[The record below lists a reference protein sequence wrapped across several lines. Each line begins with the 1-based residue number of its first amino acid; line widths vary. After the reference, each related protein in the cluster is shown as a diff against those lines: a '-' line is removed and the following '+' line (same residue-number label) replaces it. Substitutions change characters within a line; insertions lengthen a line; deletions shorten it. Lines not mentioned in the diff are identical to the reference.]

1 MRKIISAVLL
11 LLLSTDVLAAIGTIT
26 EQVNA
31 PPSIVRKA
39 ATLSAGKGSGVE
51 ADDNVRTTAGKVG
64 ITFTDQTRVQIN
76 ENSKLVI
83 DSFVFDPNAKKSAGK
98 LAMNVALGTVRYTSG
113 KVAHNNPDSVKLRT
127 PTATI
132 AVRGTDFTMT
142 VDEIGRST
150 IILLPACP
158 KGWIDLERDCATGK
172 IEVITDEGKVIMDKA
187 FQATR
192 VDSRESKPFKPT
204 IINLSE
210 DQINNLL
217 ILSPPK
223 ELRESEEDRQRRRV
237 EMRGALDVDFLAE
250 NKLVDVLEQQQKE
263 VYQDRLSR
271 NFLDQDFL
279 ANVLDIINAQLAAQ
293 LDLLGKTK
301 SGLLP
306 DYVPTSGVVAEVDDL
321 QVTLCRE
328 GGGDVQCISV
338 PKNQNTTITQT
349 QGPIE
354 IRNRV
359 NAGGS
364 TIINATQN

>member
-1 MRKIISAVLL
+1 VRQVISAVVLT
-11 LLLSTDVLAAIGTIT
+11 LLSSVGYAAIGTIT

-31 PPSIVRKA
+31 PPSIVRKS
-39 ATLSAGKGSGVE
+39 ATLAASKGSGVE

-64 ITFTDQTRVQIN
+64 ITFTDNTRVQIN

-83 DSFVFDPNAKKSAGK
+83 DSFVFDPNNKKGGK
-98 LAMNVALGTVRYTSG
+98 LAMKVAMGTVRYASG
-113 KVAHNNPDSVKLRT
+113 AVAHNNPDSVKLTT

-142 VDEIGRST
+142 VDELGRST
-150 IILLPACP
+150 VILLPSCP
-158 KGWIDLERDCATGK
+158 RGWIDMERDCKIGK

-204 IINLSE
+204 ILNLSE
-210 DQINNLL
+210 DMINNLL

-223 ELRESEEDRQRRRV
+223 ELRESEEDKQRRRS
-237 EMRGALDVDFLAE
+237 EMKGALDVDFL
-250 NKLVDVLEQQQKE
+250 KE
-263 VYQDRLSR
+263 TGLASAFEKEDKEMYQDKLSR
-271 NFLDQDFL
+271 NFLDQDLL

-328 GGGDVQCISV
+328 GSGDTQCITT
-338 PKNQNTTITQT
+338 PKNQNTTVTQT

-354 IRNRV
+354 VKNRI
-359 NAGGS
+359 NSGGS

>member
-1 MRKIISAVLL
+1 MRKFLSAVALMLL
-11 LLLSTDVLAAIGTIT
+11 YSSGYAAIGTIT

-31 PPSIVRKA
+31 PPSIVRKSSVLA
-39 ATLSAGKGSGVE
+39 AGKGSGVE

-64 ITFTDQTRVQIN
+64 ITFTDNTRVQIN

-113 KVAHNNPDSVKLRT
+113 KVAHNNPDSVKINT

-132 AVRGTDFTMT
+132 AVRGTDFTAT

-158 KGWIDLERDCATGK
+158 KGWIDIEKDCVTGK

-192 VDSRESKPFKPT
+192 VDSKETKPFKPV
-204 IINLSE
+204 ILSLTE

-217 ILSPPK
+217 ILSTPK
-223 ELRESEEDRQRRRV
+223 ELRESDEDKRKSRL

-250 NKLVDVLEQQQKE
+250 NKLVDVLKQQEKE
-263 VYQDRLSR
+263 MYQDKLSR

-306 DYVPTSGVVAEVDDL
+306 DYVPTSGVVVEVDDL

-328 GGGDVQCISV
+328 GAGDTQCISV
-338 PKNQNTTITQT
+338 PKNQNTTIVQT

-354 IRNRV
+354 IKNRV
-359 NAGGS
+359 NTGGS
-364 TIINATQN
+364 TIINVKQN

>member
-1 MRKIISAVLL
+1 MRRIISAVVLT
-11 LLLSTDVLAAIGTIT
+11 LLSSVGYAAIGTIT

-31 PPSIVRKA
+31 PPSIVRKS
-39 ATLSAGKGSGVE
+39 ATLAASKGSGVE

-64 ITFTDQTRVQIN
+64 ITFTDNTRVQIN

-83 DSFVFDPNAKKSAGK
+83 DSFVFDPNNKKGGK
-98 LAMNVALGTVRYTSG
+98 LAMKVAMGTVRYASG
-113 KVAHNNPDSVKLRT
+113 AVAHNNPDSVKLTT

-142 VDEIGRST
+142 VDELGRST
-150 IILLPACP
+150 IILLPSCP
-158 KGWIDLERDCATGK
+158 RGWIDIERDCKTGK
-172 IEVITDEGKVIMDKA
+172 IEVITDEGKVIMDQA

-204 IINLSE
+204 ILNLSE
-210 DQINNLL
+210 DMINNLL
-217 ILSPPK
+217 LLSPPK
-223 ELRESEEDRQRRRV
+223 ELRESEEDKQRRRS
-237 EMRGALDVDFLAE
+237 EMKGALDVDFL
-250 NKLVDVLEQQQKE
+250 KE
-263 VYQDRLSR
+263 TGLASAFEKEDKEMYQDKLSR
-271 NFLDQDFL
+271 NFLDQDLL

-328 GGGDVQCISV
+328 GSGDTQCITT
-338 PKNQNTTITQT
+338 PKNQNTTVTQT

-354 IRNRV
+354 VKNRI
-359 NAGGS
+359 NSGGS

>member
-1 MRKIISAVLL
+1 MRHIISAVLL
-11 LLLSTDVLAAIGTIT
+11 TLLYSVGYAAIGTIT

-31 PPSIVRKA
+31 PPSIVRKD
-39 ATLSAGKGSGVE
+39 ATLAAGKGSGVE
-51 ADDNVRTTAGKVG
+51 TDDNVRTTAGKVG
-64 ITFTDQTRVQIN
+64 ITFTDNTRVQIN
-76 ENSKLVI
+76 ENSKLII
-83 DSFVFDPNAKKSAGK
+83 DSFVFDPNSKKGGK

-113 KVAHNNPDSVKLRT
+113 KVAHNNPDSVNIKS
-127 PTATI
+127 PTATV
-132 AVRGTDFTMT
+132 AVRGTDFTLT
-142 VDEIGRST
+142 VDELGRST

-158 KGWIDLERDCATGK
+158 KGWVDMDKDCKTGK
-172 IEVITDEGKVIMDKA
+172 IEVITEEGRVIMDKA

-204 IINLSE
+204 ILNLSE
-210 DQINNLL
+210 DQISNLL

-223 ELRESEEDRQRRRV
+223 ELRESEEDRQRRRA
-237 EMRGALDVDFLAE
+237 EMKGALDVDFLRE
-250 NKLVDVLEQQQKE
+250 TGLVNAFEAQEKE

-279 ANVLDIINAQLAAQ
+279 ANILDIINAQLAAQ
-293 LDLLGKTK
+293 LDLLAKTK

-306 DYVPTSGVVAEVDDL
+306 DFVPTSGVVAEVDDL

-328 GGGDVQCISV
+328 GGGDRQCISV

-354 IRNRV
+354 IKNRV

>member
-1 MRKIISAVLL
+1 MLL
-11 LLLSTDVLAAIGTIT
+11 YSVGYAAIGTIT

-31 PPSIVRKA
+31 PPSIVRKSATLA
-39 ATLSAGKGSGVE
+39 ATKGSGVE

-64 ITFTDQTRVQIN
+64 ITFTDNTRVQIN

-83 DSFVFDPNAKKSAGK
+83 DSFVFDPNNKKGGK
-98 LAMNVALGTVRYTSG
+98 LAMKVAMGTVRYASG
-113 KVAHNNPDSVKLRT
+113 AVAHNNPDSVKLTT

-142 VDEIGRST
+142 VDELGRST
-150 IILLPACP
+150 IILLPSCP
-158 KGWIDLERDCATGK
+158 KGWIDIERDCKTGK

-204 IINLSE
+204 ILNLSE
-210 DQINNLL
+210 DMINNLL
-217 ILSPPK
+217 LLSPPK
-223 ELRESEEDRQRRRV
+223 ELRESEEDKQRRRS
-237 EMRGALDVDFLAE
+237 EMKGALDVDFL
-250 NKLVDVLEQQQKE
+250 KE
-263 VYQDRLSR
+263 TGLASAFEKEDKEMYQDKLSR
-271 NFLDQDFL
+271 NFLDQDLL

-328 GGGDVQCISV
+328 GGGDTQCITT
-338 PKNQNTTITQT
+338 PKNQNTTVTQI

-354 IRNRV
+354 VKNRI
-359 NAGGS
+359 NSGGS

>member
-1 MRKIISAVLL
+1 MLL
-11 LLLSTDVLAAIGTIT
+11 YNVGYAAIGTIT

-39 ATLSAGKGSGVE
+39 AVLSAAKGSGVE

-64 ITFTDQTRVQIN
+64 ITFTDNTRVQIN

-217 ILSPPK
+217 VLSPPK
-223 ELRESEEDRQRRRV
+223 ELRESEEEKQRRRV

-250 NKLVDVLEQQQKE
+250 NRLVDVLEQQQKE
-263 VYQDRLSR
+263 VYQDKLSR
-271 NFLDQDFL
+271 NFLDTDFL

-301 SGLLP
+301 TGLLP
-306 DYVPTSGVVAEVDDL
+306 DFVPTSGVVAEVDDL

-328 GGGDVQCISV
+328 GGGDTQCISV

>member
-1 MRKIISAVLL
+1 MLLYGVGYAAV
-11 LLLSTDVLAAIGTIT
+11 GTIT

-39 ATLSAGKGSGVE
+39 TTLSAAKGSGIE

-64 ITFTDQTRVQIN
+64 ITFTDNTRVQIN

-113 KVAHNNPDSVKLRT
+113 KVAHNNPDSVKIHS
-127 PTATI
+127 PTATV
-132 AVRGTDFTMT
+132 AVRGTDFTLT

-158 KGWIDLERDCATGK
+158 KGWTDLERDCVTGK
-172 IEVITDEGKVIMDKA
+172 IEVITDEGRVIMDKA
-187 FQATR
+187 FQATK
-192 VDSRESKPFKPT
+192 VDSKESKPFKPV
-204 IINLSE
+204 ILNLTE

-223 ELRESEEDRQRRRV
+223 ELRESEEDKQRRRID
-237 EMRGALDVDFLAE
+237 MKGALDVDFL
-250 NKLVDVLEQQQKE
+250 KE
-263 VYQDRLSR
+263 TGLANAFEKQEKELYQDKLSR

-306 DYVPTSGVVAEVDDL
+306 DYVATSGVVAEVDDL

-328 GGGDVQCISV
+328 GGGDTQCISV
-338 PKNQNTTITQT
+338 PKGQNSTITQT
-349 QGPIE
+349 QGSIE
-354 IRNRV
+354 IKNRV
-359 NAGGS
+359 NSGGN
-364 TIINATQN
+364 TYINATQN

>member
-1 MRKIISAVLL
+1 VRKSA
-11 LLLSTDVLAAIGTIT
+11 TLAA
-26 EQVNA
+26 
-31 PPSIVRKA
+31 S
-39 ATLSAGKGSGVE
+39 KGSGVE

-64 ITFTDQTRVQIN
+64 ITFTDNTRVQIN

-83 DSFVFDPNAKKSAGK
+83 DSFVFDPNNKKGGK
-98 LAMNVALGTVRYTSG
+98 LAMKVAMGTVRYASG
-113 KVAHNNPDSVKLRT
+113 AVAHNNPDSVKLTT

-142 VDEIGRST
+142 VDELGRST
-150 IILLPACP
+150 VILLPSCP
-158 KGWIDLERDCATGK
+158 KGWTDMERDCKTGK

-204 IINLSE
+204 ILNLSE
-210 DQINNLL
+210 DMINNLL
-217 ILSPPK
+217 LLSPPK
-223 ELRESEEDRQRRRV
+223 ELRESEEDKQRRRS
-237 EMRGALDVDFLAE
+237 EMKGALDVDFL
-250 NKLVDVLEQQQKE
+250 KE
-263 VYQDRLSR
+263 TGLASAFEKEDKEMYQDKLSR
-271 NFLDQDFL
+271 NFLDQDLL

-328 GGGDVQCISV
+328 GSGDTQCITT
-338 PKNQNTTITQT
+338 PKNQNTTVTQT

-354 IRNRV
+354 VKNRI
-359 NAGGS
+359 NSGGS

>member
-1 MRKIISAVLL
+1 MRQVISAVVLMLL
-11 LLLSTDVLAAIGTIT
+11 YSVGYAAIGTIT

-31 PPSIVRKA
+31 PPSIVRKS
-39 ATLSAGKGSGVE
+39 ATLAASKGSGVE

-64 ITFTDQTRVQIN
+64 ITFTDNTRVQIN

-83 DSFVFDPNAKKSAGK
+83 DSFVFDPNNKKGGK
-98 LAMNVALGTVRYTSG
+98 LAMKVAMGTVRYASG
-113 KVAHNNPDSVKLRT
+113 AVAHNNPDSVKLTT

-142 VDEIGRST
+142 VDELGRST
-150 IILLPACP
+150 VILLPSCP
-158 KGWIDLERDCATGK
+158 KGWTDMERDCKTGK

-204 IINLSE
+204 ILNLSE
-210 DQINNLL
+210 DMINNLL

-223 ELRESEEDRQRRRV
+223 ELRESEEDKQRRRS
-237 EMRGALDVDFLAE
+237 EMKGALDVDFL
-250 NKLVDVLEQQQKE
+250 KE
-263 VYQDRLSR
+263 TGLASAFEKEDKEMYQDKLSR
-271 NFLDQDFL
+271 NFLDQDLL

-328 GGGDVQCISV
+328 GSGDTQCITT
-338 PKNQNTTITQT
+338 PKNQNTTVTQT

-354 IRNRV
+354 VKNRI
-359 NAGGS
+359 NSGGS

>member
-1 MRKIISAVLL
+1 MRILSAVALMLL
-11 LLLSTDVLAAIGTIT
+11 YGVGYAAVGTIT

-39 ATLSAGKGSGVE
+39 LTLSASKGSGIE

-64 ITFTDQTRVQIN
+64 ITFTDNTRVQIN

-113 KVAHNNPDSVKLRT
+113 KVAHNNPDSVRIKS
-127 PTATI
+127 PTATV
-132 AVRGTDFTMT
+132 AVRGTDFTLT

-158 KGWIDLERDCATGK
+158 KGWIDLEKDCVTGK
-172 IEVITDEGKVIMDKA
+172 IEVITDEGRVIMDKA

-192 VDSRESKPFKPT
+192 VDSKESKPFKPT
-204 IINLSE
+204 IINLTE

-223 ELRESEEDRQRRRV
+223 ELRESEEDRQKRRL
-237 EMRGALDVDFLAE
+237 EMRGALDVDFLKETGLA
-250 NKLVDVLEQQQKE
+250 NALEKQEKE
-263 VYQDRLSR
+263 LYQDKLSR

-306 DYVPTSGVVAEVDDL
+306 DYVATSGVVAEVDDL

-328 GGGDVQCISV
+328 GGGDTQCISV
-338 PKNQNTTITQT
+338 PKGQNSTITQT
-349 QGPIE
+349 QGSIE
-354 IRNRV
+354 IKNRV
-359 NAGGS
+359 NSGGN
-364 TIINATQN
+364 TYINATQN

>member
-1 MRKIISAVLL
+1 MLL
-11 LLLSTDVLAAIGTIT
+11 YSVGYAAIGTIT

-31 PPSIVRKA
+31 PPSIVRKS
-39 ATLSAGKGSGVE
+39 ATLAASKGSGVE

-64 ITFTDQTRVQIN
+64 ITFTDNTRVQIN

-83 DSFVFDPNAKKSAGK
+83 DSFVFDPNNKKGGK
-98 LAMNVALGTVRYTSG
+98 LAMKVAMGTVRYASG
-113 KVAHNNPDSVKLRT
+113 AVAHNNPDSVKLTT

-142 VDEIGRST
+142 VDELGRST
-150 IILLPACP
+150 VILLPSCP
-158 KGWIDLERDCATGK
+158 KGWTDMERDCKTGS
-172 IEVITDEGKVIMDKA
+172 IEVITDEGRVVMNQP

-204 IINLSE
+204 ILNLSE
-210 DQINNLL
+210 DMINNLL

-223 ELRESEEDRQRRRV
+223 ELRESEEDKQRRRS
-237 EMRGALDVDFLAE
+237 EMKGALDVDFL
-250 NKLVDVLEQQQKE
+250 KE
-263 VYQDRLSR
+263 TGLASAFEKEDKEMYQDKLSR
-271 NFLDQDFL
+271 NFLDQDLL

-328 GGGDVQCISV
+328 GSGDTQCITT
-338 PKNQNTTITQT
+338 PKNQNTTVTQT

-354 IRNRV
+354 VKNRI
-359 NAGGS
+359 NSGGS

>member
-1 MRKIISAVLL
+1 MRHIISAVVLT
-11 LLLSTDVLAAIGTIT
+11 LLSSVGYAAIGTIT

-31 PPSIVRKA
+31 PPSIVRKS
-39 ATLSAGKGSGVE
+39 ATLSASKGSGVE

-64 ITFTDQTRVQIN
+64 ITFTDNTRVQIN

-83 DSFVFDPNAKKSAGK
+83 DSFVFDPNNKKGGK
-98 LAMNVALGTVRYTSG
+98 LAMKVAMGTVRYASG
-113 KVAHNNPDSVKLRT
+113 AVAHNNPDSVKLTT

-142 VDEIGRST
+142 VDELGRST
-150 IILLPACP
+150 IILLPSCP
-158 KGWIDLERDCATGK
+158 KGWIDLERDCKTGK

-204 IINLSE
+204 ILNLSE
-210 DQINNLL
+210 DMINNLL
-217 ILSPPK
+217 LLSPPK
-223 ELRESEEDRQRRRV
+223 ELRESEEDKQRRRS
-237 EMRGALDVDFLAE
+237 EMKGALDVDFL
-250 NKLVDVLEQQQKE
+250 KE
-263 VYQDRLSR
+263 TGLASAFEKEDKEMYQDKLSR
-271 NFLDQDFL
+271 NFLDQDLL

-328 GGGDVQCISV
+328 GSGDTQCITT
-338 PKNQNTTITQT
+338 PKNQNTTVTQT

-354 IRNRV
+354 VKNRI
-359 NAGGS
+359 NSGGS

>member
-1 MRKIISAVLL
+1 MRQVISAVVLMLL
-11 LLLSTDVLAAIGTIT
+11 YSVGYAAIGTIT

-31 PPSIVRKA
+31 PPSIVRKS
-39 ATLSAGKGSGVE
+39 ATLSATKGSGVE

-64 ITFTDQTRVQIN
+64 ITFTDNTRVQIN

-83 DSFVFDPNAKKSAGK
+83 DSFVFDPNNKKGGK
-98 LAMNVALGTVRYTSG
+98 LAMKVAMGTVRYASG
-113 KVAHNNPDSVKLRT
+113 AVAHNNPDSVKLTT

-142 VDEIGRST
+142 VDELGRST
-150 IILLPACP
+150 VILLPSCP
-158 KGWIDLERDCATGK
+158 KGWIDMERDCKTGK

-204 IINLSE
+204 ILNLSE
-210 DQINNLL
+210 DMINNLL
-217 ILSPPK
+217 LLSPPK
-223 ELRESEEDRQRRRV
+223 ELRESEEDKQRRRS
-237 EMRGALDVDFLAE
+237 EMKGALDVDFL
-250 NKLVDVLEQQQKE
+250 KE
-263 VYQDRLSR
+263 TGLASAFEKEDKEMYQDKLSR
-271 NFLDQDFL
+271 NFLDQDLL

-328 GGGDVQCISV
+328 GSGDTQCITT
-338 PKNQNTTITQT
+338 PKNQNTTVTQT

-354 IRNRV
+354 VKNRI
-359 NAGGS
+359 NSGGS

>member
-1 MRKIISAVLL
+1 MRLISAVALMLL
-11 LLLSTDVLAAIGTIT
+11 YNLGYAAIGTIT

-39 ATLSAGKGSGVE
+39 AVLSAAKGSGVE

-64 ITFTDQTRVQIN
+64 ITFTDNTRVQIN

-113 KVAHNNPDSVKLRT
+113 KVAHNNPDSVRIKS
-127 PTATI
+127 PTATV
-132 AVRGTDFTMT
+132 AVRGTDFTLT

-158 KGWIDLERDCATGK
+158 KGWIDLEKDCVTGK

-204 IINLSE
+204 IINLTE

-223 ELRESEEDRQRRRV
+223 ELRESEEDRQRRRAD
-237 EMRGALDVDFLAE
+237 MKGALDVDFLKETGLANAFE
-250 NKLVDVLEQQQKE
+250 VQQKE
-263 VYQDRLSR
+263 MYQDKLSR

-301 SGLLP
+301 TGLLP

-328 GGGDVQCISV
+328 GGGDTQCISV

-349 QGPIE
+349 QGAIE
-354 IRNRV
+354 IKNRV
-359 NAGGS
+359 NSGGN
-364 TIINATQN
+364 TYINATQN

>member
-1 MRKIISAVLL
+1 VRIFSAVTLMLL
-11 LLLSTDVLAAIGTIT
+11 YGVGYAAVGTIT

-39 ATLSAGKGSGVE
+39 TTLSAAKGSGIE

-64 ITFTDQTRVQIN
+64 ITFTDNTRVQIN

-113 KVAHNNPDSVKLRT
+113 KVAHNNPDSVKIHS
-127 PTATI
+127 PTATV
-132 AVRGTDFTMT
+132 AVRGTDFTLT

-158 KGWIDLERDCATGK
+158 KGWTDLERDCVTGK
-172 IEVITDEGKVIMDKA
+172 IEVITDEGRVIMDKA
-187 FQATR
+187 FQATK
-192 VDSRESKPFKPT
+192 VDSKESKPFKPV
-204 IINLSE
+204 ILNLTE

-223 ELRESEEDRQRRRV
+223 ELRESEEDKQRRRID
-237 EMRGALDVDFLAE
+237 MKGALDVDFL
-250 NKLVDVLEQQQKE
+250 KE
-263 VYQDRLSR
+263 TGLANAFEKQEKELYQDKLSR

-306 DYVPTSGVVAEVDDL
+306 DYVATSGVVAEVDDL

-328 GGGDVQCISV
+328 GGGDTQCISV
-338 PKNQNTTITQT
+338 PKGQNSTITQT
-349 QGPIE
+349 QGSIE
-354 IRNRV
+354 IKNRV
-359 NAGGS
+359 NSGGN
-364 TIINATQN
+364 TYINATQN

>member
-64 ITFTDQTRVQIN
+64 ITFTDNTRVQIN

>member
-1 MRKIISAVLL
+1 MLL
-11 LLLSTDVLAAIGTIT
+11 YSVGYAAIGTIT

-31 PPSIVRKA
+31 PPSIVRKS
-39 ATLSAGKGSGVE
+39 ATLAGSKGSGVE

-64 ITFTDQTRVQIN
+64 ITFTDNTRVQIN

-83 DSFVFDPNAKKSAGK
+83 DSFVFDPNNKKGGK
-98 LAMNVALGTVRYTSG
+98 LAMKVAMGTVRYASG
-113 KVAHNNPDSVKLRT
+113 SVAHNNPDSVRLTT

-142 VDEIGRST
+142 VDELGRST
-150 IILLPACP
+150 VILLPSCP
-158 KGWIDLERDCATGK
+158 RGWIDMERDCKIGK

-204 IINLSE
+204 ILNLSE
-210 DQINNLL
+210 DMINNLL

-223 ELRESEEDRQRRRV
+223 ELRESEEDKQRRRS
-237 EMRGALDVDFLAE
+237 EMKGALDVDFL
-250 NKLVDVLEQQQKE
+250 KE
-263 VYQDRLSR
+263 TGLASAFEKEDKEMYQDKLSR
-271 NFLDQDFL
+271 NFLDQDLL

-328 GGGDVQCISV
+328 GSGDTQCITT
-338 PKNQNTTITQT
+338 PKNQNTTVTQT

-354 IRNRV
+354 VKNRI
-359 NAGGS
+359 NSGGS

>member
-1 MRKIISAVLL
+1 MRHIISAVVLMLL
-11 LLLSTDVLAAIGTIT
+11 YSVGYAAIGTIT

-31 PPSIVRKA
+31 PPSIVRKS
-39 ATLSAGKGSGVE
+39 ATLAAGKGSGVE

-64 ITFTDQTRVQIN
+64 ITFTDNTRVQIN

-83 DSFVFDPNAKKSAGK
+83 DSFVFDPNNKKGGK
-98 LAMNVALGTVRYTSG
+98 LAMKVAMGTVRYASG
-113 KVAHNNPDSVKLRT
+113 AVAHNNPDSVKLTT

-142 VDEIGRST
+142 VDELGRST
-150 IILLPACP
+150 IILLPSCP
-158 KGWIDLERDCATGK
+158 KGWIDIERDCKTGK

-204 IINLSE
+204 ILNLSE
-210 DQINNLL
+210 DMINNLL
-217 ILSPPK
+217 LLSPPK
-223 ELRESEEDRQRRRV
+223 ELRESEEDKQRRRS
-237 EMRGALDVDFLAE
+237 EMKGALDVDFL
-250 NKLVDVLEQQQKE
+250 KE
-263 VYQDRLSR
+263 TGLASAFEKEDKEMYQDKLSR
-271 NFLDQDFL
+271 NFLDQDLL

-328 GGGDVQCISV
+328 GGGDTQCITT
-338 PKNQNTTITQT
+338 PKNQNTTVTQT

-354 IRNRV
+354 VKNRI
-359 NAGGS
+359 NSGGS

>member
-1 MRKIISAVLL
+1 MLL
-11 LLLSTDVLAAIGTIT
+11 YSVGYAAIGTIT

-31 PPSIVRKA
+31 PPSIVRKSATLA
-39 ATLSAGKGSGVE
+39 ATKGSGVE

-64 ITFTDQTRVQIN
+64 ITFTDNTRVQIN

-83 DSFVFDPNAKKSAGK
+83 DSFVFDPNNKKGGK
-98 LAMNVALGTVRYTSG
+98 LAMKVAMGTVRYASG
-113 KVAHNNPDSVKLRT
+113 AVAHNNPDSVKLTT

-142 VDEIGRST
+142 VDELGRST
-150 IILLPACP
+150 IILLPSCP
-158 KGWIDLERDCATGK
+158 KGWIDIERDCKTGK

-192 VDSRESKPFKPT
+192 VDSRETKPFKPT
-204 IINLSE
+204 ILNLSE
-210 DQINNLL
+210 DMINNLL
-217 ILSPPK
+217 LLSPPK
-223 ELRESEEDRQRRRV
+223 ELRESEEDKQRRRS
-237 EMRGALDVDFLAE
+237 EMKGALDVDFL
-250 NKLVDVLEQQQKE
+250 KE
-263 VYQDRLSR
+263 TGLASAFEKEDKEMYQDKLSR
-271 NFLDQDFL
+271 NFLDQDL
-279 ANVLDIINAQLAAQ
+279 LGNVLDIINAQLAAQ

-328 GGGDVQCISV
+328 GSGDTQCITT
-338 PKNQNTTITQT
+338 PKNQNTTVTQT

-354 IRNRV
+354 VKNRI
-359 NAGGS
+359 NSGGS

>member
-1 MRKIISAVLL
+1 VRHIISAVVLM
-11 LLLSTDVLAAIGTIT
+11 LLSSIGYAAIGTIT

-31 PPSIVRKA
+31 PPSIVRKS
-39 ATLSAGKGSGVE
+39 ATLAASKGSGVE

-64 ITFTDQTRVQIN
+64 ITFTDNTRVQIN

-83 DSFVFDPNAKKSAGK
+83 DSFVFDPNNKKGGK
-98 LAMNVALGTVRYTSG
+98 LAMKVAMGTVRYASG
-113 KVAHNNPDSVKLRT
+113 AVAHNNPESVKLTT

-142 VDEIGRST
+142 VDELGRST
-150 IILLPACP
+150 VILLPSCP
-158 KGWIDLERDCATGK
+158 RGWIDIERDCKTGK
-172 IEVITDEGKVIMDKA
+172 IEVITDEGKVIMDQA

-204 IINLSE
+204 ILNLSE
-210 DQINNLL
+210 DMINNLL

-223 ELRESEEDRQRRRV
+223 ELRESEEDKQKRRL

-250 NKLVDVLEQQQKE
+250 NKLVDVLDQQQKE
-263 VYQDRLSR
+263 VYQDKLSR

-306 DYVPTSGVVAEVDDL
+306 DYVPTSGVTVDVDDL

-328 GGGDVQCISV
+328 GGGDTQCITT
-338 PKNQNTTITQT
+338 PKNQNTTVTQT

-354 IRNRV
+354 VKNRI
-359 NAGGS
+359 NSGGS

>member
-1 MRKIISAVLL
+1 
-11 LLLSTDVLAAIGTIT
+11 
-26 EQVNA
+26 
-31 PPSIVRKA
+31 
-39 ATLSAGKGSGVE
+39 
-51 ADDNVRTTAGKVG
+51 
-64 ITFTDQTRVQIN
+64 
-76 ENSKLVI
+76 
-83 DSFVFDPNAKKSAGK
+83 

-113 KVAHNNPDSVKLRT
+113 KVAHNNPDSVRIKS
-127 PTATI
+127 PTATV
-132 AVRGTDFTMT
+132 AVRGTDFTLT

-172 IEVITDEGKVIMDKA
+172 IEVITDEGRVIMDKA

-192 VDSRESKPFKPT
+192 VESRESKPFKPT
-204 IINLSE
+204 IINLTE
-210 DQINNLL
+210 DQINNLI

-223 ELRESEEDRQRRRV
+223 ELRESQEEKQRRRS
-237 EMRGALDVDFLAE
+237 EMKGALDVDFLRETGLA
-250 NKLVDVLEQQQKE
+250 NSLEAQEKE
-263 VYQDRLSR
+263 VYKDPLSR

-293 LDLLGKTK
+293 VNLLGKTK

-306 DYVPTSGVVAEVDDL
+306 DYVPTSGVIAEVDDL

-328 GGGDVQCISV
+328 GNGDTQCISV
-338 PKNQNTTITQT
+338 LKNQNTTITQT

-354 IRNRV
+354 IKNRV

>member
-1 MRKIISAVLL
+1 L
-11 LLLSTDVLAAIGTIT
+11 
-26 EQVNA
+26 
-31 PPSIVRKA
+31 PS
-39 ATLSAGKGSGVE
+39 
-51 ADDNVRTTAGKVG
+51 
-64 ITFTDQTRVQIN
+64 
-76 ENSKLVI
+76 
-83 DSFVFDPNAKKSAGK
+83 
-98 LAMNVALGTVRYTSG
+98 
-113 KVAHNNPDSVKLRT
+113 
-127 PTATI
+127 
-132 AVRGTDFTMT
+132 
-142 VDEIGRST
+142 
-150 IILLPACP
+150 CP
-158 KGWIDLERDCATGK
+158 RGWIDIERDCKTGK
-172 IEVITDEGKVIMDKA
+172 IEVITDEGKVIMDQA

-204 IINLSE
+204 ILNLSE
-210 DQINNLL
+210 DMINNLL

-223 ELRESEEDRQRRRV
+223 ELHESEEDKQKRRL

-263 VYQDRLSR
+263 IYQDRLSR

-306 DYVPTSGVVAEVDDL
+306 DYVPTSGVIVEVDDL

-328 GGGDVQCISV
+328 SGGDTQCIST

-354 IRNRV
+354 IKNRI
-359 NAGGS
+359 NSGGS

>member
-1 MRKIISAVLL
+1 MRNLISAVALM
-11 LLLSTDVLAAIGTIT
+11 LLSSSAWAAIGTIT

-31 PPSIVRKA
+31 PPSIVRKS
-39 ATLSAGKGSGVE
+39 ATLPAKKGSGVE

-64 ITFTDQTRVQIN
+64 ITFTDNTRVQIN

-113 KVAHNNPDSVKLRT
+113 KVAHNNPDSVKIKS

-132 AVRGTDFTMT
+132 AVRGTDFTLT

-158 KGWIDLERDCATGK
+158 KGWIDLERDCVTGK
-172 IEVITDEGKVIMDKA
+172 IEVITDEGKVIMDQA

-223 ELRESEEDRQRRRV
+223 ELRESEEEKQRRRV

-263 VYQDRLSR
+263 VYQDKLSR

-301 SGLLP
+301 TGLLP
-306 DYVPTSGVVAEVDDL
+306 DFVPTSGVVAEVDDL

-354 IRNRV
+354 IKNRV
-359 NAGGS
+359 NSGGS

>member
-1 MRKIISAVLL
+1 MRILSAVALMLL
-11 LLLSTDVLAAIGTIT
+11 YGVGYADVGTIT

-39 ATLSAGKGSGVE
+39 TTLSAAKGSGIE

-64 ITFTDQTRVQIN
+64 ITFTDNTRVQIN

-113 KVAHNNPDSVKLRT
+113 KVAHNNPDSVKIKS
-127 PTATI
+127 PTATV
-132 AVRGTDFTMT
+132 AVRGTDFTLT

-158 KGWIDLERDCATGK
+158 KGWIDLEKDCVTGK
-172 IEVITDEGKVIMDKA
+172 IEVITDEGRVIMDKA

-204 IINLSE
+204 ILNLTE

-223 ELRESEEDRQRRRV
+223 ELRESEEDRQKRRL
-237 EMRGALDVDFLAE
+237 EMRGALDVDFLKETGLA
-250 NKLVDVLEQQQKE
+250 NALEKQEKE
-263 VYQDRLSR
+263 LYQDKLSR

-306 DYVPTSGVVAEVDDL
+306 DYVATSGVVAEVDDL

-328 GGGDVQCISV
+328 GGGDTQCISV
-338 PKNQNTTITQT
+338 PKGQNSTITQT
-349 QGPIE
+349 QGSIE
-354 IRNRV
+354 IKNRV
-359 NAGGS
+359 NSGGN
-364 TIINATQN
+364 TYINATQN

>member
-1 MRKIISAVLL
+1 MRLISAVALMLL
-11 LLLSTDVLAAIGTIT
+11 YNLGYAAIGTIT

-39 ATLSAGKGSGVE
+39 AVLSAAKGSGVE

-64 ITFTDQTRVQIN
+64 ITFTDNTRVQIN

-113 KVAHNNPDSVKLRT
+113 KVAHNNPDSVKIKS
-127 PTATI
+127 PTATV
-132 AVRGTDFTMT
+132 AVRGTDFTLT

-158 KGWIDLERDCATGK
+158 KGWIDLEKDCVTGK

-204 IINLSE
+204 IINLTE

-223 ELRESEEDRQRRRV
+223 ELRESEEDRQRRRAD
-237 EMRGALDVDFLAE
+237 MKGALDVDFLKETGLANAFE
-250 NKLVDVLEQQQKE
+250 VQQKE
-263 VYQDRLSR
+263 MYQDKLSR

-301 SGLLP
+301 TGLLP

-328 GGGDVQCISV
+328 GGGDTQCISV

-349 QGPIE
+349 QGAIE
-354 IRNRV
+354 IKNRV
-359 NAGGS
+359 NSGGN
-364 TIINATQN
+364 TYINATQN

>member
-1 MRKIISAVLL
+1 MRHIISAVALMLL
-11 LLLSTDVLAAIGTIT
+11 YNIGYAAIGTIT

-39 ATLSAGKGSGVE
+39 ITLAAGKGSGVE

-64 ITFTDQTRVQIN
+64 ITFTDNTRVQIN

-113 KVAHNNPDSVKLRT
+113 KVAHNNPDSVKIKS

-132 AVRGTDFTMT
+132 AVRGTDFTLT

-172 IEVITDEGKVIMDKA
+172 IEVITDEGRVIMDKA

-204 IINLSE
+204 IINLTE

-223 ELRESEEDRQRRRV
+223 ELRESEEDKQKRRV

-263 VYQDRLSR
+263 VYQDKLSR
-271 NFLDQDFL
+271 NFLDTDFL

-301 SGLLP
+301 TGLLP
-306 DYVPTSGVVAEVDDL
+306 DFVPTSGVVAEVDDL

-328 GGGDVQCISV
+328 GGGDTQCISV

>member
-1 MRKIISAVLL
+1 MRHVISAVVLMLL
-11 LLLSTDVLAAIGTIT
+11 YSVGYAAIGTIT

-31 PPSIVRKA
+31 PPSIVRKS
-39 ATLSAGKGSGVE
+39 ATLAASKGSGVE

-64 ITFTDQTRVQIN
+64 ITFTDNTRVQIN

-83 DSFVFDPNAKKSAGK
+83 DSFVFDPNNKKGGK
-98 LAMNVALGTVRYTSG
+98 LAMKVAMGTVRYASG
-113 KVAHNNPDSVKLRT
+113 AVAHNNPDSVKLTT

-142 VDEIGRST
+142 VDELGRST
-150 IILLPACP
+150 VILLPSCP
-158 KGWIDLERDCATGK
+158 KGWIDIERDCKTGK

-204 IINLSE
+204 ILNLSE
-210 DQINNLL
+210 DMINNLL
-217 ILSPPK
+217 LLSPPK
-223 ELRESEEDRQRRRV
+223 ELRESEEDKQRRRS
-237 EMRGALDVDFLAE
+237 EMKGALDVDFL
-250 NKLVDVLEQQQKE
+250 KE
-263 VYQDRLSR
+263 TGLASAFEKEDKEMYQDKLSR
-271 NFLDQDFL
+271 NFLDQDLL

-328 GGGDVQCISV
+328 GGGDTQCITT
-338 PKNQNTTITQT
+338 PKNQNTTVTQI

-354 IRNRV
+354 VKNRI
-359 NAGGS
+359 NSGGS

>member
-1 MRKIISAVLL
+1 MLL
-11 LLLSTDVLAAIGTIT
+11 YSVGYAAIGTIT

-31 PPSIVRKA
+31 PPSIVRKS
-39 ATLSAGKGSGVE
+39 ATLAASKGSGVE

-64 ITFTDQTRVQIN
+64 ITFTDNTRVQIN

-83 DSFVFDPNAKKSAGK
+83 DSFVFDPNNKKGGK
-98 LAMNVALGTVRYTSG
+98 LAMKVAMGTVRYASG
-113 KVAHNNPDSVKLRT
+113 AVAHNNPDSVKLTT

-142 VDEIGRST
+142 VDELGRST
-150 IILLPACP
+150 VILLPSCP
-158 KGWIDLERDCATGK
+158 RGWTDMERDCKTGS
-172 IEVITDEGKVIMDKA
+172 IEVITDEGRVVMNQP

-204 IINLSE
+204 ILNLSE
-210 DQINNLL
+210 DMINNLL

-223 ELRESEEDRQRRRV
+223 ELRESEEDKQRRRS
-237 EMRGALDVDFLAE
+237 EMKGALDVDFL
-250 NKLVDVLEQQQKE
+250 KE
-263 VYQDRLSR
+263 TGLASAFEKEDKEMYQDKLSR
-271 NFLDQDFL
+271 NFLDQDLL

-328 GGGDVQCISV
+328 GSGDTQCITT
-338 PKNQNTTITQT
+338 PKNQNTTVTQT

-354 IRNRV
+354 VKNRI
-359 NAGGS
+359 NSGGS

>member
-1 MRKIISAVLL
+1 MRHIISAVVLMLL
-11 LLLSTDVLAAIGTIT
+11 YSVGYAAIGTIT

-31 PPSIVRKA
+31 PPSIVRKS
-39 ATLSAGKGSGVE
+39 ATLAGSKGSGVE

-64 ITFTDQTRVQIN
+64 ITFTDNTRVQIN

-83 DSFVFDPNAKKSAGK
+83 DSFVFDPNNKKGGK
-98 LAMNVALGTVRYTSG
+98 LAMKVAMGTVRYASG
-113 KVAHNNPDSVKLRT
+113 SVAHNNPDSVRLTT

-142 VDEIGRST
+142 VDELGRST
-150 IILLPACP
+150 VILLPSCP
-158 KGWIDLERDCATGK
+158 RGWIDMERDCKIGK

-204 IINLSE
+204 ILNLSE
-210 DQINNLL
+210 DMINNLL

-223 ELRESEEDRQRRRV
+223 ELRESEEDKQRRRS
-237 EMRGALDVDFLAE
+237 EMKGALDVDFL
-250 NKLVDVLEQQQKE
+250 KE
-263 VYQDRLSR
+263 TGLASAFEKEDKEMYQDKLSR
-271 NFLDQDFL
+271 NFLDQDLL

-328 GGGDVQCISV
+328 GSGDTQCITT
-338 PKNQNTTITQT
+338 PKNQNTTVTQT

-354 IRNRV
+354 VKNRI
-359 NAGGS
+359 NSGGS